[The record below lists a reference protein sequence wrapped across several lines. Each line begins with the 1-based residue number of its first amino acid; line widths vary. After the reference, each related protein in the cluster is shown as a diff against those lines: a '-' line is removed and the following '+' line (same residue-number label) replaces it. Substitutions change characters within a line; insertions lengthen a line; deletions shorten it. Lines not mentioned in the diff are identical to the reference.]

1 ESIDNAGLGIMRT
14 LQLRSLHVSQDQI
27 AKAVTVNCPS
37 RWDYYSSVWLF
48 NDQRPA
54 LLFFNVPT
62 PADGRLLKAMFGT
75 KIRLADRRGEGNTPL
90 FRDLLYQISKP
101 QATGDRRGPQAQAY

>member
-1 ESIDNAGLGIMRT
+1 MQTALS
-14 LQLRSLHVSQDQI
+14 SLHVSQDQI
-27 AKAVTVNCPS
+27 AKAITVNCPP

-48 NDQRPA
+48 NDQRSA
-54 LLFFNVPT
+54 LLFLNVTP

-75 KIRLADRRGEGNTPL
+75 KVRLADRRGEGNTPL